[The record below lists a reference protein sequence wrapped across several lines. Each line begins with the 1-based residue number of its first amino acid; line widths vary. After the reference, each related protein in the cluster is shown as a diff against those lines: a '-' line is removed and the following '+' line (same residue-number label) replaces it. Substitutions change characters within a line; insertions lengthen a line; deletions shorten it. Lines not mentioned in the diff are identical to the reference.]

1 MNYYALGQKIRKV
14 RKAHA
19 LSQEALAE
27 RVGISTTHM
36 SHIETGNTKP
46 ILATFVAIAEALDVS
61 TDELLHDY
69 DAGADRPAALS
80 RVLQLLSSCST
91 QEVRILE
98 DILQAAKVALEKH
111 L

>member
-1 MNYYALGQKIRKV
+1 M
-14 RKAHA
+14 
-19 LSQEALAE
+19 
-27 RVGISTTHM
+27 
-36 SHIETGNTKP
+36 
-46 ILATFVAIAEALDVS
+46 S

>member
-1 MNYYALGQKIRKV
+1 MDYYALGQKIRKA

-46 ILATFVAIAEALDVS
+46 SLATFVAIAEVLDVS
-61 TDELLHDY
+61 TDELLHDHA
-69 DAGADRPAALS
+69 AGADRSAALE
-80 RVLQLLSSCST
+80 RVLRLLSSCST

-98 DILQAAKVALEKH
+98 DVLKAVKTSLEKH